1 MMYGDGIA
9 NYVGRVANEGKAG
22 TKVTKYGNGPAHR
35 PPLMIAL
42 EFLRPSAG
50 AVVEEANE

>member
-22 TKVTKYGNGPAHR
+22 T
-35 PPLMIAL
+35 PLMIAL